1 MGRRRLLKVY
11 SITHTASLPDHQT
24 PCLFLWAV
32 VHALHAVQTPPHMY
46 GLRRKALRQQI
57 RTLGSLRLRPMRD
70 LRSASTLAVTRCW
83 R

>member
-1 MGRRRLLKVY
+1 M
-11 SITHTASLPDHQT
+11 SADCAP
-24 PCLFLWAV
+24 WAAV
-32 VHALHAVQTPPHMY
+32 HAVQTAHDMY
-46 GLRRKALRQQI
+46 DVRRRGLSQPR